1 MAFSLKFLFT
11 VTEKQCSIFR
21 QLSFYV
27 DYTAYASVADLG
39 EGPGAPLFW
48 AKKEEM
54 TEGKRASRARKSRPP
69 PPPPSTSGSAT
80 AHMAI
85 VTSCWQIY
93 LVN

>member
-21 QLSFYV
+21 HLSFYA

-39 EGPGAPLFW
+39 EGPGGPLFW

-54 TEGKRASRARKSRPP
+54 TEGKRANRARKSRLPHPLAQGLDPP
-69 PPPPSTSGSAT
+69 LR
-80 AHMAI
+80 I
-85 VTSCWQIY
+85 WLLLR
-93 LVN
+93 LVGKFIS